1 MWAHMEDEDVNEN
14 RNENRNNNENKSAGS
29 VEKKCVY
36 DSGFCGVIAAGMK
49 TTMIKKPGE
58 KVMAVWD
65 GSRARYGN
73 CHGVLG
79 DFSKADGEIKCRKN
93 DCKAVNVVRKP

>member
-1 MWAHMEDEDVNEN
+1 M
-14 RNENRNNNENKSAGS
+14 K
-29 VEKKCVY
+29 KKCVC
-36 DSGFCGVIAAGMK
+36 DSGFCGVIAAGMVK
-49 TTMIKKPGE
+49 MIQSLNGSMAQSRNGMQHLKKIKVTEE
-58 KVMAVWD
+58 KVMALWD
-65 GSRARYGN
+65 GSRARCGN